1 MANTYKLIASN
12 VLASAT
18 GTVTFSSIPAT
29 YTDLVIK
36 LSARS
41 TNSGVTYNQLRIV
54 FNSTSANLYSV
65 TNISEYSNL
74 VESFSGAASN
84 TASEQTRGSI
94 VGGANTANT
103 FGTTEIYI
111 PNYTSSSNKPFS
123 SIGFAEDNSVN
134 HASYHSIVDHAFL
147 FADTS
152 TISTIALSVVGTNF
166 AIGSSFYL
174 YGIKKD

>member
-41 TNSGVTYNQLRIV
+41 TNSGVTFNQLRVV
-54 FNSTSANLYSV
+54 FNSTSADLYSV
-65 TNISEYSNL
+65 TNLAEYGGVVS
-74 VESFSGAASN
+74 STRGAAGN
-84 TASEQTRGSI
+84 AAGEQTRGSI
-94 VGGANTANT
+94 AGGGLTANT
-103 FGTTEIYI
+103 FCTTEIYI
-111 PNYTSSSNKPFS
+111 PSYTSSSKKPFS
-123 SIGFAEDNSVN
+123 SIGFSEDNSVN
-134 HASYHSIVDHAFL
+134 HSSYRSMVAHAFL
-147 FADTS
+147 FVDTS
-152 TISTIALSVVGTNF
+152 TISTITLSVAATNF